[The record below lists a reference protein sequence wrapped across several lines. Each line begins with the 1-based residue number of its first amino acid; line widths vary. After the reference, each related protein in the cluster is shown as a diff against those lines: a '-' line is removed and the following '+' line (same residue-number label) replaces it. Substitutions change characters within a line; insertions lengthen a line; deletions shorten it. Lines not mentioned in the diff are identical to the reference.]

1 MLLLFSDFLQLAKI
15 VKELECKKVKQLE
28 AMKADILRR
37 AKIFIRR
44 TEGSTNFAS
53 LKGKKIK
60 PVHNICRIIVGLW
73 LFSFYWI
80 LVCSNRFDKHGCC
93 MGGTTEGCHSV

>member
-1 MLLLFSDFLQLAKI
+1 MHILTYNMVLMFFDFSQLEKM

-28 AMKADILRR
+28 AMKAKQDILRR
-37 AKIFIRR
+37 AEIFIRR

-60 PVHNICRIIVGLW
+60 PMHNICRIIVGLW
-73 LFSFYWI
+73 LFSFY
-80 LVCSNRFDKHGCC
+80 
-93 MGGTTEGCHSV
+93 